1 MTYFAERRVNGK
13 TRRVTIGRHGVFTCE
28 QARKEALRLLGQM
41 ASGHDPNADKLAA
54 RAHGVTL
61 REAFDEFLKV
71 RTHTEKT
78 AYTYRRLMEVVFL
91 DWQSKPLTAITKD
104 MVTKRHADRTKDRGP
119 AYADLAMRL
128 LRSIWNFAAAR
139 FEDTEGNSLL
149 PENPVNRLSRLKA
162 WNRVRPRQ
170 TVIKRHQL
178 PAWYASVMSLR
189 AGRPT
194 DKAEVVRD
202 YLLLLLFTGLRRQEA
217 ARLRWQDVDFEDRTL
232 TVPVTK
238 NDTPLT
244 LPLSSFVHDLL
255 ARRKARATSEH
266 VFPGNG
272 AAGHLVEPR
281 KQMAKVR
288 AESGVEFTLHDLRRS
303 FITLAEGLD
312 VSAYALK
319 RLVNHK
325 MSGDVTAGY
334 IVHDVERL
342 RGPMQKVTDHLLS
355 LCADTTK

>member
-1 MTYFAERRVNGK
+1 
-13 TRRVTIGRHGVFTCE
+13 
-28 QARKEALRLLGQM
+28 
-41 ASGHDPNADKLAA
+41 
-54 RAHGVTL
+54 
-61 REAFDEFLKV
+61 
-71 RTHTEKT
+71 
-78 AYTYRRLMEVVFL
+78 
-91 DWQSKPLTAITKD
+91 
-104 MVTKRHADRTKDRGP
+104 
-119 AYADLAMRL
+119 
-128 LRSIWNFAAAR
+128 
-139 FEDTEGNSLL
+139 
-149 PENPVNRLSRLKA
+149 
-162 WNRVRPRQ
+162 
-170 TVIKRHQL
+170 
-178 PAWYASVMSLR
+178 MSLR